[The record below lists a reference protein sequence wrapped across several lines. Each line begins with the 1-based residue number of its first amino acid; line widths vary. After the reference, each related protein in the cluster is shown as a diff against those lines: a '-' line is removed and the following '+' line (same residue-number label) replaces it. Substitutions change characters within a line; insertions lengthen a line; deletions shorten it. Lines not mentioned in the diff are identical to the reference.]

1 MHAVI
6 DDMKARLS
14 TTNNQYIATLLSCT
28 STKEDAMQGW
38 IEIIINKLWDVS
50 WVKDED
56 TQSVMKHPSSANL
69 YTKTVNNTLFVLE
82 DMVVKKL
89 SDPMSVK
96 FGAIIHHGCIS
107 DGIHYLGVFAYYE
120 PEKGNNVS

>member
-82 DMVVKKL
+82 EMVVKKIKSIL
-89 SDPMSVK
+89 MVNLELPSTIDGYLML
-96 FGAIIHHGCIS
+96 FIILKCLH
-107 DGIHYLGVFAYYE
+107 LM
-120 PEKGNNVS
+120 N